1 MFKANT
7 IIIAGNTTYTEGQVV
22 SGLSSIDE
30 EWMKNA
36 GLISEVPAKTEKSSK
51 ASKKEEKSDE

>member
-7 IIIAGNTTYTEGQVV
+7 TIIAGDTTYTEGQVI

-36 GLISEVPAKTEKSSK
+36 GLISEVPAKAEKSSK